1 MQEQF
6 RPREDQ
12 ALVELLGKALIDPQ
26 FRKQL
31 ENEPERLATDYKL
44 SATSRQK
51 LRQMDSGRLDAA
63 AGELAGR
70 ADVRIFIGISGHF
83 NSTE

>member
-6 RPREDQ
+6 RPREDP
-12 ALVELLGKALIDPQ
+12 ALVELLGRALIDPK

-31 ENEPERLATDYKL
+31 EEEPERLATDYKL
-44 SATSRQK
+44 SPTSRQK
-51 LRQMDSGRLDAA
+51 LRQMDSGRLDEAA
-63 AGELAGR
+63 AELAGR
-70 ADVRIFIGISGHF
+70 ADVRIFIGIAGHF